1 MPEIMENMNINE
13 EENGAETSNTATFL
27 TFVSDGLH
35 FGVHTDKVVEIINNH
50 SIRPFPMVPDYVRG
64 VINLRG
70 QVIPIIDM
78 RLRVGKP
85 YQEITAETCIIVLE
99 IGSSIIGIV
108 VDSVAHVTDIDMR
121 QIMPIP
127 TENRMELTRYMVS
140 DEDGTVTMLLECEA
154 LIENNMAM

>member
-1 MPEIMENMNINE
+1 MPEVMENIGLNE
-13 EENGAETSNTATFL
+13 SNGVEGSNSATYL

-50 SIRPFPMVPDYVRG
+50 NIRPFPMVPDYVRG

-99 IGSSIIGIV
+99 IGSDIIGIV
-108 VDSVAHVTDIDMR
+108 VDSVAHVTDIDMN
-121 QIMPIP
+121 QATLIP
-127 TENRMELTRYMVS
+127 TENRLELTRYMVT
-140 DEDGTVTMLLECEA
+140 DENGTVIMLLECEA
-154 LIENNMAM
+154 LIADNIAM

>member
-1 MPEIMENMNINE
+1 MPEVMENINVNDE
-13 EENGAETSNTATFL
+13 DGMDTSNMVTYL

-99 IGSSIIGIV
+99 IDTSIIGIV

-121 QIMPIP
+121 QVMPIP
-127 TENRMELTRYMVS
+127 TENRMELTRYMVA
-140 DEDGTVTMLLECEA
+140 DENGTVTMLLECEA
-154 LIENNMAM
+154 LMENNMAM